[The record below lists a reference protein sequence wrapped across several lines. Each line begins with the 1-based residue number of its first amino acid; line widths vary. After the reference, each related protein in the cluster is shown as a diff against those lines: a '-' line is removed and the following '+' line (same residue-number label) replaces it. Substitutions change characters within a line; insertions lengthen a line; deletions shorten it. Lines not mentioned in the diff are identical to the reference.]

1 MDKDLLYRFF
11 EGRASVD
18 EMRTVKEW
26 AEASEENNILLRRER
41 KFFDAMI
48 LVEPLKKVDLDSGFR
63 WGKRYLIREF
73 MKVASI
79 VLITVSIT
87 FGLFSIGNDDKDEI
101 AMQTITVPAGQRVNL
116 ELPDGSNVWL
126 NAGTVMQYPASFMK
140 NKREI
145 TLDGEAYFEVAH
157 NEKSPFIVHTHA
169 MDVEVLGTEFNV
181 EAYKRRKVFE
191 TSLIQGK
198 VRIKSPSD
206 EKTFLV
212 LSPNYKTSL
221 KDNKLVVSKI
231 EDYNV
236 YRWREGL
243 YCFKNKP
250 FIEILENLERYYDL
264 RIVLE
269 KQSIAKIVLTG
280 KFRISDGLDYALR
293 VLQQDVA
300 FTYYR
305 NEENDMIYIK

>member
-1 MDKDLLYRFF
+1 M
-11 EGRASVD
+11 
-18 EMRTVKEW
+18 
-26 AEASEENNILLRRER
+26 
-41 KFFDAMI
+41 
-48 LVEPLKKVDLDSGFR
+48 
-63 WGKRYLIREF
+63 
-73 MKVASI
+73 
-79 VLITVSIT
+79 
-87 FGLFSIGNDDKDEI
+87 
-101 AMQTITVPAGQRVNL
+101 
-116 ELPDGSNVWL
+116 
-126 NAGTVMQYPASFMK
+126 
-140 NKREI
+140 
-145 TLDGEAYFEVAH
+145 
-157 NEKSPFIVHTHA
+157 HTHA